1 MFLPA
6 ARHLPPDYFSGEQS
20 VVAQPLIFKGAI
32 CLSCVRLCAEQF
44 EAAKPLTVHC

>member
-6 ARHLPPDYFSGEQS
+6 ARHLPPDYFFGEHS
-20 VVAQPLIFKGAI
+20 VVAQHLIFKGAI
-32 CLSCVRLCAEQF
+32 CLSCVRVCAEQF